1 MKKAILLTILTSALA
16 ATLFTSAIS
25 PAQAS
30 IIGHNWIGQEHDYDP
45 YSNSHSLT
53 VFPENTIA
61 TLTVTVYNP
70 DWYGDPDL
78 NVSSV
83 WIHMDWDENYNSTQC
98 SKASPI
104 VISPQNH
111 YTFTITFTV
120 PYVTVASNLVQHAY
134 TIFVEKVNATS
145 GPQQVSLHATRA
157 RSDFVVYSAV
167 QKEAMMLYDEINM
180 TFSYYDYSSFSSVVA
195 RSLWYNGSIHYQM
208 GLDSHE
214 SSNFDSAKTHYETAL
229 DLLNQAIDTETAYDL
244 DWQQFDNNY
253 TRQWKQTDLL
263 EKEANL
269 TIREAIANAS
279 MIEADA
285 SMKTADAEF
294 ALAQAAMTQAYAWI
308 VFGIGFV
315 VFGFAAV
322 IWASKRPSS
331 P

>member
-1 MKKAILLTILTSALA
+1 MKKAILPVILISALA
-16 ATLFTSAIS
+16 VTLCTSAIR
-25 PAQAS
+25 PANA
-30 IIGHNWIGQEHDYDP
+30 WIEDFEWLGRQHHDYDP
-45 YSNSHSLT
+45 YWHWSNISVYEEGS
-53 VFPENTIA
+53 NA
-61 TLTVTVYNP
+61 TLLVQVHNN
-70 DWYGDPDL
+70 YGYDL
-78 NVSSV
+78 NVSAV
-83 WIHMDWDENYNSTQC
+83 KVFMDWNLNYSSDEC
-98 SKASPI
+98 SEDVPL
-104 VISPQNH
+104 VIKSGEYH
-111 YTFTITFTV
+111 DFTITFTV
-120 PYVTVASNLVQHAY
+120 PSTSVATNFLRHDYIIYVD
-134 TIFVEKVNATS
+134 EVNATT
-145 GPQQVSLHATRA
+145 GPKEVTNFHDWSI
-157 RSDFVVYSAV
+157 SWDDIIVYSTI
-167 QKEAMMLYDEINM
+167 QKEVMMLYDEIN
-180 TFSYYDYSSFSSVVA
+180 TVFSYYYSSFSSVVA

-208 GLDSHE
+208 GLDSYE

-229 DLLNQAIDTETAYDL
+229 GLLNQAIDTETAYDL

-285 SMKTADAEF
+285 SMKTADAQF

-322 IWASKRPSS
+322 IWASKKPSS

>member
-1 MKKAILLTILTSALA
+1 MKKAILLTILASVLA
-16 ATLFTSAIS
+16 VTLCTSAIR
-25 PAQAS
+25 PAKA
-30 IIGHNWIGQEHDYDP
+30 WIEDFEWLGRQRHDDDP
-45 YSNSHSLT
+45 YWGNILVYEEGSNAKLLVQVRNHYL
-53 VFPENTIA
+53 
-61 TLTVTVYNP
+61 Y
-70 DWYGDPDL
+70 DL
-78 NVSSV
+78 NVSAV
-83 WIHMDWDENYNSTQC
+83 KVFMDWNLNYSSDEC
-98 SKASPI
+98 SEDTPLVMKSGE
-104 VISPQNH
+104 
-111 YTFTITFTV
+111 YRDFTITFTV
-120 PYVTVASNLVQHAY
+120 PSTSVATNFLRHDYIIYVD
-134 TIFVEKVNATS
+134 EVNATT
-145 GPQQVSLHATRA
+145 GPKEVTNFHYWSIDWDDIIVCSTI
-157 RSDFVVYSAV
+157 
-167 QKEAMMLYDEINM
+167 QKEAMVLYDEISM
-180 TFSYYDYSSFSSVVA
+180 VFSYYDYFSFSSVVA

-214 SSNFDSAKTHYETAL
+214 SGNFDSAKTRYETAL

-285 SMKTADAEF
+285 SMKTADAQF

-315 VFGFAAV
+315 IFGFAAV